1 MNAVYNPE
9 VAADKAHERYPKGN
23 GQFEALTLDT
33 AFPETARVFAEKTVA
48 QTREVYDRSKDA
60 LEAAVDTMEKSFDA
74 AGQGA
79 VALNRKIMDIAQ
91 RNVNSG
97 FDLANSL
104 AGAKNLAEMM
114 ELQGAYW
121 RKQFGALAA
130 QAEEVRALSTKVT
143 ADTAEPVKAHVT
155 SSMEELRKWS
165 SQLPAPR
172 RNSSRRAA
180 RVPALLCATISAA
193 RRALVESRRSKA
205 MPNFNYSAGA
215 ELFPLIRRYFTKGPV
230 GYKRFTSAAEA
241 IRFAVEELRP
251 DLLRGAYLEVDE
263 ERFDAKGI
271 RQLYESDTYPLG
283 RRA

>member
-1 MNAVYNPE
+1 MSALPPIADIRQRIEHVCFVLQADIAHTPNTIRCRALVRRLGVVRRRAQLLLVNWETARAKLVKLASKAHIFDTGPPDVGADGRDYRANSVHAPFPDKSQHAERPLAGRGQPPRNPRGTIMNAVYNPE

-79 VALNRKIMDIAQ
+79 VALNRKIIDIAQ

-155 SSMEELRKWS
+155 SSMEELRK
-165 SQLPAPR
+165 
-172 RNSSRRAA
+172 
-180 RVPALLCATISAA
+180 
-193 RRALVESRRSKA
+193 
-205 MPNFNYSAGA
+205 
-215 ELFPLIRRYFTKGPV
+215 
-230 GYKRFTSAAEA
+230 
-241 IRFAVEELRP
+241 
-251 DLLRGAYLEVDE
+251 
-263 ERFDAKGI
+263 
-271 RQLYESDTYPLG
+271 
-283 RRA
+283 